1 MPIHLTRSPKVKC
14 STFALT
20 FASNSFHIHVFEYV
34 SQFFFLLW
42 KEKKRFLSWQA
53 TRELGNPYKSLW
65 KKVPNF
71 EQQMSIY
78 VWCDTNFGLLVQM
91 HFQRL
96 SIKVFGH
103 YVIPATKY
111 AQISINQGRCQ
122 EVIMILLQRTPVQ
135 ILPERKLVCQYSMSN
150 KLLIWDQM

>member
-78 VWCDTNFGLLVQM
+78 VWCDTNFNLSAQM
-91 HFQRL
+91 HFPTL
-96 SIKVFGH
+96 SIKVFWSLGDTMH
-103 YVIPATKY
+103 
-111 AQISINQGRCQ
+111 QICTNLYQSAFDKIHRSSDFINNFKEFKNWKNPHLIRGD
-122 EVIMILLQRTPVQ
+122 V
-135 ILPERKLVCQYSMSN
+135 RKLSWFS
-150 KLLIWDQM
+150 